1 MSSAISYSWGHST
14 ESPGEILTSNK
25 RFFTQSMNKSI
36 RDVKKLSEKYSHIFE
51 NIDETVKVLE
61 KFRDELISSYTIDI
75 LKSRNHNQWIDER
88 MQSFNALLFEI
99 KAFFK
104 TLNLEIDSQISINTL
119 ESLLNK
125 LPKECEVLRKEIT
138 KGKKFLRE
146 LEEAKNSI
154 NIKKLEELYNDIP
167 KFLQKEREEIAR
179 ILLREKLKQEK
190 AQNEKYIQIEEEN
203 EKEII
208 DQMKQEAERYYKKLS
223 TIAPSQTQKL
233 TPLYE
238 ELQTSENKFRISNI
252 LKEIKYRYIKFKD
265 EYITSEILKEDL
277 QSIYKEIDI
286 PEEKEII
293 KTTLEKELITK
304 EEYENLRRNITET
317 ILSQKREEVLK
328 KEKEK
333 ISNLMH
339 QKLRELGYSVVDE
352 NAVERLKNGEILELN
367 TPFGEDYAVR
377 VKLDENGSLAFR
389 FVRYVDDENALTEYE
404 KEKDKSTAKQWCQ
417 THDNLMEL
425 LKNEGIVFNTKYR
438 VEPEERFY
446 YEKKE
451 EREERRMQEK
461 QKQQQQ
467 GYLRRELWN

>member
-1 MSSAISYSWGHST
+1 VY
-14 ESPGEILTSNK
+14 K
-25 RFFTQSMNKSI
+25 RQ
-36 RDVKKLSEKYSHIFE
+36 
-51 NIDETVKVLE
+51 
-61 KFRDELISSYTIDI
+61 
-75 LKSRNHNQWIDER
+75 
-88 MQSFNALLFEI
+88 
-99 KAFFK
+99 
-104 TLNLEIDSQISINTL
+104 
-119 ESLLNK
+119 
-125 LPKECEVLRKEIT
+125 
-138 KGKKFLRE
+138 
-146 LEEAKNSI
+146 
-154 NIKKLEELYNDIP
+154 
-167 KFLQKEREEIAR
+167 
-179 ILLREKLKQEK
+179 
-190 AQNEKYIQIEEEN
+190 
-203 EKEII
+203 
-208 DQMKQEAERYYKKLS
+208 
-223 TIAPSQTQKL
+223 
-233 TPLYE
+233 
-238 ELQTSENKFRISNI
+238 
-252 LKEIKYRYIKFKD
+252 D

-467 GYLRRELWN
+467 QQQQQGYLRRELWN